1 MSRLLSPLSILAFL
15 VIIAGQSAFAQRPNG
30 PRPAI
35 GILSGTV
42 LDARDESAVEFATIT
57 LVAMRDSSIVTGSI
71 TDKKGTFLIP
81 AIPLGIYNVKVT
93 FIGYEIKTIGPI
105 RLTPIED
112 TTRDLGEI
120 MLSPLVNDLEAAE
133 VTADTPYMEM
143 KMDKRVFNVEE
154 SWGTTGGS
162 ATDIIET
169 LPSVQVDIDGNI
181 SLRGSQNVTIL
192 IDGKPSALAG
202 TSRQAI
208 MDQIPASSIERIE
221 IITNPSAKYDPD
233 GMSGIINVVLKKN
246 KLAGFNGNV
255 SLTAGTGDQYNGS
268 LGLNYRNNKV
278 NVFTNYSYRYSDRF
292 SRSETNRTTFGADEG
307 DLFLIQNADGGRIGQ
322 NHTIMSGVDLY
333 LNPTLTLSASGTLNL
348 GETARQDSVQ
358 NLQDYSSGLVL
369 SNFNR
374 FSKSEQNDRGYDLN
388 LGLVKQFKG
397 DQHTWTTDIRYSDAK
412 SDELN
417 TFDNLDY
424 LIGNDVLNIDL
435 PEEYN
440 NSNSTRKTLTAQTDY
455 IHPVHDGDGKIE
467 LGYKAIIQELKNDF
481 YGYAQDSI
489 SGAYEPQLDRNNS
502 FVYDEQIHGVY
513 ATYGRKINRFSFLF
527 GLRAEEVLTTST
539 LITTNEVFNNDYFSL
554 FPSSHLSYDLTEA
567 TQLGLSYSR
576 RINRPRSRQLNPFP
590 NYSNVLS
597 LRKGNPFLLP
607 EYTNSFELAYSIQK
621 GRSNYMISAY
631 LRDVNNVIRRFTT
644 VDTSGVSTITYE
656 NFAGAQNYG
665 IELVINTPINKWWS
679 INASANG
686 YRTKND
692 GTNLESDLNNEA
704 YSWSARIMSTMKL
717 KKGLSIQLSGF
728 YRAPELYPQGSFNG
742 FLFSNIAL
750 KKSILKNKGS
760 LTLNLRDIFDT
771 REFSF
776 DSYGSGFEEESMR
789 KRESR
794 NLLLTFSY
802 RFGKLEPSKD
812 KRKRSSGDNGGGEMD
827 DGDF

>member
-1 MSRLLSPLSILAFL
+1 MSRLLPVLIALAFL
-15 VIIAGQSAFAQRPNG
+15 LLIGAQTTFAQRPNG

-35 GILSGTV
+35 GILSGIV
-42 LDARDESAVEFATIT
+42 LDAKDESVVEFATIT
-57 LVAMRDSSIVTGSI
+57 LVSKRDSSIVTGSI
-71 TDKKGTFLIP
+71 TDRKGRFLITE
-81 AIPLGIYNVKVT
+81 IPLGMYNVKVT

-105 RLTPIED
+105 RLTPKES
-112 TTRDLGEI
+112 TTVDLGKI
-120 MLSPLVNDLEAAE
+120 MLAPIVNDLEAAE
-133 VTADTPYMEM
+133 VIADTPYMEM

-154 SWGTTGGS
+154 SLGTTGGS

-192 IDGKPSALAG
+192 IDGKPSALTG

-208 MDQIPASSIERIE
+208 MEQIPASSIARIE

-246 KLAGFNGNV
+246 KLAGFHGNV

-292 SRSETNRTTFGADEG
+292 FRSETNRTTFGADEG
-307 DLFLIQNADGGRIGQ
+307 DLFLAQNADGGRVGQ

-333 LNPTLTLSASGTLNL
+333 LQPTLTLSVSGTLNL
-348 GETARQDSVQ
+348 GETANQDSVL
-358 NLQDYSSGLVL
+358 NYQDYASGVVL

-374 FSKSEQNDRGYDLN
+374 FSNSERNEGGYDLN
-388 LGLVKQFKG
+388 VGLVKQFKG
-397 DQHTWTTDIRYSDAK
+397 DQHIWTTDMRYSDSQ
-412 SDELN
+412 SDRLN
-417 TFDNLDY
+417 SFENLDY
-424 LIGNDVLNIDL
+424 LIGNDVFNSDT
-435 PEEYN
+435 PEEFN
-440 NSNSTRKTLTAQTDY
+440 NTNSTRNTFTGQTDY
-455 IHPVHDGDGKIE
+455 VRPVHDGDGKIE
-467 LGYKAIIQELKNDF
+467 MGYKAIIQEFQNDF
-481 YGYAQDSI
+481 DGYAQDSL
-489 SGAYEPQLDRNNS
+489 SGFYEPQIDRNNS
-502 FVYDEQIHGVY
+502 FVYDEQIHGAYV
-513 ATYGRKINRFSFLF
+513 TYGRKINRFSFLA
-527 GLRAEEVLTTST
+527 GLRAEQVFTTST
-539 LITTNEVFNNDYFSL
+539 LITTDEVFNNDYFSL
-554 FPSSHLSYDLTEA
+554 FPSSHLSYDVTEA
-567 TQLGLSYSR
+567 SQLGLSYSR

-621 GRSNYMISAY
+621 GKSNYMISAY
-631 LRDVNNVIRRFTT
+631 LRDVNDVIRRFTT
-644 VDTSGVSTITYE
+644 VDTSGVSTTTYE

-704 YSWSARIMSTMKL
+704 YSWSARIMSTMKF

-776 DSYGSGFEEESMR
+776 DSNGTGFEEESMR

-794 NLLLTFSY
+794 NLLLTFAY
-802 RFGKLEPSKD
+802 RFGKLEPTKG
-812 KRKRSSGDNGGGEMD
+812 KRKRSSRDNGGGEID

>member
-1 MSRLLSPLSILAFL
+1 MYRLLSTLSILAFFVL
-15 VIIAGQSAFAQRPNG
+15 LSGQSAFAQRPNG
-30 PRPAI
+30 PRPEI
-35 GILSGTV
+35 GVLSGTV
-42 LDARDESAVEFATIT
+42 LDARDESVVEFATIT
-57 LVAMRDSSIVTGSI
+57 LVSMRDSSIVTGSI
-71 TDKKGTFLIP
+71 TDKKGSFLITE
-81 AIPLGIYNVKVT
+81 IPLGMYNVKVT
-93 FIGYEIKTIGPI
+93 FIGYEIKTIGSI
-105 RLTPIED
+105 RLTPKES

-120 MLSPLVNDLEAAE
+120 MLAPLVNDLEAAE
-133 VTADTPYMEM
+133 VTADAPYMEM

-192 IDGKPSALAG
+192 IDGKPSALTG

-208 MDQIPASSIERIE
+208 MEQIPASSIERIE

-278 NVFTNYSYRYSDRF
+278 NVFTNYSYRYSDLF
-292 SRSETNRTTFGADEG
+292 SRSETNRTTFGDDERN
-307 DLFLIQNADGGRIGQ
+307 LFLIQNADGARIGE

-348 GETARQDSVQ
+348 GETGSQDSVQ
-358 NLQDYSSGLVL
+358 NLQEYASGFVL

-374 FSKSEQNDRGYDLN
+374 HSNSERNNRGYDLN

-397 DQHTWTTDIRYSDAK
+397 DQHAWTTDIRYSDAQ
-412 SDELN
+412 SDQLN

-424 LIGNDVLNIDL
+424 LIGNDVLNFDT

-440 NSNSTRKTLTAQTDY
+440 NSNSTRNTLTAQTDY
-455 IHPVHDGDGKIE
+455 VRPVHDGDGKIE
-467 LGYKAIIQELKNDF
+467 LGYKVIIQELQNDF

-489 SGAYEPQLDRNNS
+489 SGDYAPQLDRNNS
-502 FVYDEQIHGVY
+502 FVYDEQIHGAY

-554 FPSSHLSYDLTEA
+554 FPSSHLSYDVTEA

-621 GRSNYMISAY
+621 GRSSYMISAY
-631 LRDVNNVIRRFTT
+631 LRDVNNVIRRFKT
-644 VDTSGVSTITYE
+644 VDTSGVSTTTYE

-704 YSWSARIMSTMKL
+704 YSWSAQIMSTMTF

-750 KKSILKNKGS
+750 KKSILKSKGS

-776 DSYGSGFEEESMR
+776 DSNGEGFEEESMR

-802 RFGKLEPSKD
+802 RFGKLEPSKG